1 MSTLLLA
8 DFKGMA
14 TYILFILVAILVLL
28 VMISVHE
35 LGHYI
40 VGKIFKFKINE
51 FSIGFGPALFKRQM
65 EDGELF
71 AIRAIPLGGYCA
83 FAGEDDDAV
92 QEGDFN
98 SKKPWQRI
106 LVLIAGAFMN
116 FVTAI
121 VIAGLFFGI
130 YGCPTYKV
138 MSYTPEGKETMHL
151 SAPFEEEDILVS
163 VGGKNIYML
172 SDVMRVIEDK
182 DAGETV
188 KVVVLRDGKKVDL
201 SVTLNEANIESIEST
216 GETLTKLGVP
226 AMQGV
231 TVRFG
236 FFEMVGRTF
245 EYTFKLG
252 ATIFTVLGQ
261 LFTGKLGLNAM
272 GGTVT
277 TLTTTASGVQAYGL
291 SYLLQISALIG
302 VNLAVF
308 NLLPIPALDGSKVV
322 FTAIEWIRKKPINR
336 KIEAVIHTI
345 GFMLLIGF
353 AILVDLQHCF

>member
-1 MSTLLLA
+1 MTTLLLA
-8 DFKGMA
+8 DFKGVA
-14 TYILFILVAILVLL
+14 SYLLYIGIAILVLM
-28 VMISVHE
+28 VMITVHE

-51 FSIGFGPALFKRQM
+51 FSIGFGPALFKR
-65 EDGELF
+65 ERADGEVF
-71 AIRAIPLGGYCA
+71 AIRLIPLGGYCA

-106 LVLIAGAFMN
+106 LVLVAGAFMN

-121 VIAGLFFGI
+121 LIAGLFFGI

-138 MSYTPEGKETMHL
+138 MSYTPEGKETMYL

-182 DAGETV
+182 DAGEV
-188 KVVVLRDGKKVDL
+188 VEVVVLRNGEKVALD
-201 SVTLNEANIESIEST
+201 VTLNEANIESIEST

-226 AMQGV
+226 AMKGI

-236 FFEMVGRTF
+236 FFEMIGRSF
-245 EYTFKLG
+245 EYTIKLG

-261 LFTGKLGLNAM
+261 LLTGKLGMTAM

-277 TLTTTASGVQAYGL
+277 TLTTTATGVQTYGL

-322 FTAIEWIRKKPINR
+322 FTAIEWIRGKPINR
-336 KIEAVIHTI
+336 RIEAIIHTI

>member
-1 MSTLLLA
+1 MTTLLLA
-8 DFKGMA
+8 DFKGIT
-14 TYILFILVAILVLL
+14 TYILYILIAILVLL

-51 FSIGFGPALFKRQM
+51 FSIGFGPAIFKRQK
-65 EDGELF
+65 DGGELF

-83 FAGEDDDAV
+83 FAGEDEEAV
-92 QEGDFN
+92 SEGDFN

-121 VIAGLFFGI
+121 LIAGLFFGI

-163 VGGKNIYML
+163 VGGKNVYML

-201 SVTLNEANIESIEST
+201 TVTLNDANIESIEST

-226 AMQGV
+226 AMYGT

-277 TLTTTASGVQAYGL
+277 TLTTTASGVQTYGL

-322 FTAIEWIRKKPINR
+322 FTAIEWVRKKPINR
-336 KIEAVIHTI
+336 KIEAIIHTI